1 MAVSLWLFCAHFPT
15 FQPFAEVENV
25 LVVANGLHGRLAF
38 AFQGEVYQFVHKL
51 VEAYAG
57 GFPQVEREGTG
68 NGVDF
73 VDVDVAAFTVDHK
86 IDTGDSVA
94 RQYPKRFAGK
104 ELYPCGIFGREVGG
118 NTFLCGLHAFVGFA
132 STHTEVR

>member
-1 MAVSLWLFCAHFPT
+1 MAVSLWLFSAHFPA

-73 VDVDVAAFTVDHK
+73 VYIDVAALGERSAGIRFC
-86 IDTGDSVA
+86 VA
-94 RQYPKRFAGK
+94 CMPLLDLPPPIY
-104 ELYPCGIFGREVGG
+104 L
-118 NTFLCGLHAFVGFA
+118 
-132 STHTEVR
+132 SS